1 MHDHSPQNCIFFWVL
16 QNITI
21 YLPGCARQNARS
33 LSGHLFLY
41 LFDPHTQSVT
51 RFCWVSFL
59 NSSGILPWPQGYHP
73 SPSHHSRSLSQT
85 MAVVPWLVSSKAIS
99 TLKPELPEGLVHNAD
114 VNMSPPAWKCSR
126 ARLKEACRPCL
137 CEGFRPPSHVRL
149 SLRQVTWIRYV
160 PSHHRVFARVLSS
173 VWNAVPSL
181 ICLINSYSS
190 FIFHLISLREAFSD
204 LPDLVKSPIM

>member
-1 MHDHSPQNCIFFWVL
+1 MHDHSPQNPIFFWVL

-41 LFDPHTQSVT
+41 LFNPHTQSVT
-51 RFCWVSFL
+51 RFYWVSFL

-99 TLKPELPEGLVHNAD
+99 TLKPELPEGPVHNAD
-114 VNMSPPAWKCSR
+114 VSMSPPAWKCSR

-149 SLRQVTWIRYV
+149 SLRQSLEYAMFPPTTGSLHEFFLLFGMLFL
-160 PSHHRVFARVLSS
+160 PLFA
-173 VWNAVPSL
+173 
-181 ICLINSYSS
+181 YSS

-204 LPDLVKSPIM
+204 LPDLVKSRII